1 MQPQAEVLMS
11 KIDAS
16 ERADAF
22 ATLDALVDGLVEML
36 NPQFEL
42 DWDEELVVSLIDE
55 SLVQAVTA
63 DLAGVIE
70 LLKVWQTALGDPK
83 RRQLVARGL
92 GRLGISA
99 WFRNLLRW
107 IRQDLDPTTRLQL
120 LPAAISMLRL
130 KPLTKK
136 AHEFVQNRFEAS
148 YQGLSD
154 FVLQESQAESETAFV
169 GDGIGTI
176 AEPMIAEA
184 TGLPTSELIA
194 EPMAQAAEGR
204 ALAQPAFGVSGD
216 QLGLEPSA
224 TNSAELTE
232 HASSDATIWISQEE
246 LDMALEAISNQ
257 VLPEVYALAEEQ
269 GPGLRAQHLED
280 LGFNLGLVGNAM
292 EMLGTPVL
300 SQAILDMQE
309 RVVSVSPPDPEAV
322 VNWSIALIGYL
333 QAPAEDSAE
342 LLIMVTAELPDV
354 DTNAEPL
361 MRAEAAR
368 IRVGLDPVLVSERK
382 SQAEPEDIELNTAP
396 DVLPQVL
403 DGMLRELPGNAE
415 RLGAAVRRLIQTGDP
430 APIDEARRVAH
441 TLKGDANTVGVSGL
455 ANLTHSL
462 EDLLIELHKHPQ
474 LLTPELGSELNRAAD
489 TVEEIADFL
498 LARGPA
504 PTELFD
510 VYQSILDWSN
520 VLFASQLEAQSEP
533 RGDAN
538 VVLEVA
544 QPKAAET
551 QVSGSPVSALPAEE
565 SAIATAAVGPVRIAD
580 VEESKATLSVK
591 ASTLD
596 ELQRLAGETLVMA
609 RQIGQRLGLLGGLH
623 KEQIEQQRSSSDL
636 LSVLDDLVSLRGA
649 ALQSTVLRGGD
660 EVDPLELDQYNEL
673 HVVSKHL
680 GESYADHAE
689 YQHRLDSLFHELE
702 GLRTQQESFHS
713 DLQRVVQRTRMV
725 PFEQVCGRLQRI
737 SRQTSRQLDRAV
749 ELQITGIETLVE
761 SELLDRVVEP
771 LAHLLRNAIDHGIE
785 SAQQRHDAEKPES
798 GTITLNV
805 STVADSIE
813 IQLTDDGRGM
823 NFEAIEHKAKEMG
836 LLSSDAQPS
845 RDELARL
852 ILLPG
857 FSTKS
862 STSQVSGRGIGMD
875 VVNQRILD
883 LRGQLEIVSEPGR
896 STQITLRLPVSRT
909 MANVIIVHGNEMIAG
924 AVAGSVER
932 VVSLDPDSLGYSDD
946 GTLSWMEDGQPIPVL
961 PIESLY
967 GGLPGRPSLPPQC
980 NSGLLLRTSSG
991 RRMVISVA
999 SIGDVSSVIVKPI
1012 SPHLPSIPAVRGMT
1026 LLGDGQLAAV
1036 VDMVALVDSLEI
1048 SDVARLAAFS
1058 EGDVPRPPRVV
1069 IADDSLSVR
1078 RSLSQLMEDAGF
1090 EVSAA
1095 RDGLEALQMIEQS
1108 DPAIVLL
1115 DLEMPKLNGL
1125 ELTRYLRGR
1134 PQTKSIPVLM
1144 ITSRASEKYRLQADA
1159 AGVSLMLGKPVSE
1172 DDLVSNVRK
1181 LMAGES
1187 PKMAAME
1194 HA

>member
-1 MQPQAEVLMS
+1 MQPQAEVPMS
-11 KIDAS
+11 RIDDT
-16 ERADAF
+16 ERAEAF
-22 ATLDALVDGLVEML
+22 ATLDALLDGLAEML
-36 NPQFEL
+36 APQFEL
-42 DWDEELVVSLIDE
+42 GWDDDLVVSLVEE
-55 SLVQAVTA
+55 SLALAISA

-70 LLKVWQTALGDPK
+70 LLKVWKTALSDQK
-83 RRQLVARGL
+83 RRRLVATGT

-99 WFRNLLRW
+99 WFGNMLRW
-107 IRQDLDPTTRLQL
+107 IRQDLNPTARVQL
-120 LPAAISMLRL
+120 LPAAISLLRL
-130 KPLTKK
+130 KPLTEKTQK
-136 AHEFVQNRFEAS
+136 FVQERLEAS

-154 FVLQESQAESETAFV
+154 FIVEESHAQADSESAFA
-169 GDGIGTI
+169 GDKIGTT
-176 AEPMIAEA
+176 AEPI
-184 TGLPTSELIA
+184 IV
-194 EPMAQAAEGR
+194 QAAELPASEPTIER
-204 ALAQPAFGVSGD
+204 SAQAEERLALTQPSFGVTGD
-216 QLGLEPSA
+216 QLSLEPSA
-224 TNSAELTE
+224 TDSAELTE
-232 HASSDATIWISQEE
+232 HASVDDTIWISQEE
-246 LDMALEAISNQ
+246 LDMALEAITNQ
-257 VLPEVYALAEEQ
+257 VLPEIYALAEDH
-269 GPGLRAQHLED
+269 GPALRAQHLED
-280 LGFNLGLVGNAM
+280 LGFNLGLVGSAM

-300 SQAILDMQE
+300 SRAILDMQE
-309 RVVSVSPPDPEAV
+309 RVVSTSPPDPEVA
-322 VNWSIALIGYL
+322 VNWSIALVGYL
-333 QAPAEDSAE
+333 QTPGEDSAE
-342 LLIMVTAELPDV
+342 LLIMVAADLPDM
-354 DTNAEPL
+354 DANAESL

-368 IRVGLDPVLVSERK
+368 IRVGLDPLLVSERK
-382 SQAEPEDIELNTAP
+382 TQAEPEDIELTTAP

-415 RLGAAVRRLIQTGDP
+415 RLGAAIRTLIQTGDP

-462 EDLLIELHKHPQ
+462 EDVLIELHKHPQ
-474 LLTPELGSELNRAAD
+474 LLVPELGSELNRAAD
-489 TVEEIADFL
+489 TVEEVADFL
-498 LARGPA
+498 LARGPE

-520 VLFASQLEAQSEP
+520 LLFANQLEAQAGLPGGVGEGELAKASKE
-533 RGDAN
+533 
-538 VVLEVA
+538 VVA
-544 QPKAAET
+544 D
-551 QVSGSPVSALPAEE
+551 SPVAALPAADSVSGTAIVGVARKTDVDE
-565 SAIATAAVGPVRIAD
+565 STAV
-580 VEESKATLSVK
+580 LSVK
-591 ASTLD
+591 SSTLD

-609 RQIGQRLGLLGGLH
+609 RQIDQRLGLLAGLH
-623 KEQIEQQRSSSDL
+623 KEQIEQRRSSTDL
-636 LSVLDDLVSLRGA
+636 ISVLDDLVSLRGA

-660 EVDPLELDQYNEL
+660 EVDPLELDQYDEL
-673 HVVSKHL
+673 HVVSKRL

-689 YQHRLDSLFHELE
+689 YQYRLDALFHELD
-702 GLRTQQESFHS
+702 GLRTQQENFHS

-725 PFEQVCGRLQRI
+725 PFEQICGRLQRI
-737 SRQTSRQLDRAV
+737 NRQTSRQLDRAV
-749 ELQITGIETLVE
+749 ELQITGTETLVE

-785 SAQQRHDAEKPES
+785 PAQQRRDAEKPEIGS
-798 GTITLNV
+798 IALNV

-823 NFEAIEHKAKEMG
+823 DFEGIQSKAKEMG
-836 LLSSDAQPS
+836 LLSCDAQPS

-862 STSQVSGRGIGMD
+862 STSHVSGRGIGMD

-946 GTLSWMEDGQPIPVL
+946 GPLSWMEDGQSIPVL

-967 GGLPGRPSLPPQC
+967 GGLPGRPSLPPQS
-980 NSGLLLRTSSG
+980 NLGLLLRTSSG

-999 SIGDVSSVIVKPI
+999 SIGEVSSVIVKPI

-1026 LLGDGQLAAV
+1026 LLGDGRLAAV

-1048 SDVARLAAFS
+1048 SDVTGLGAYNES
-1058 EGDVPRPPRVV
+1058 DVPRLPRVV

-1090 EVSAA
+1090 EVAAA
-1095 RDGLEALQMIEQS
+1095 RDGLEALQLIEQTE
-1108 DPAIVLL
+1108 PAIVLL

-1134 PQTKSIPVLM
+1134 SQTKSIPVLM
-1144 ITSRASEKYRLQADA
+1144 ITSRASEKYQVLADA
-1159 AGVSLMLGKPVSE
+1159 AGVSLMLGKPISE
-1172 DDLVSNVRK
+1172 DDLISNVRK
-1181 LMAGES
+1181 LMAREI
-1187 PKMAAME
+1187 PKVAALE
-1194 HA
+1194 HV

>member
-1 MQPQAEVLMS
+1 MS
-11 KIDAS
+11 RIDDT
-16 ERADAF
+16 ERAEAF
-22 ATLDALVDGLVEML
+22 ATLDALLDGLAEML
-36 NPQFEL
+36 APQFEL
-42 DWDEELVVSLIDE
+42 GWDDDLVVSLVEE
-55 SLVQAVTA
+55 SLALAISA

-70 LLKVWQTALGDPK
+70 LLKVWKTALSDQK
-83 RRQLVARGL
+83 RRRLVATGT

-99 WFRNLLRW
+99 WFGNMLRW
-107 IRQDLDPTTRLQL
+107 IRQDLNPTARVQL
-120 LPAAISMLRL
+120 LPAAISLLRL
-130 KPLTKK
+130 KPLTEKTQK
-136 AHEFVQNRFEAS
+136 FVQERLEAS

-154 FVLQESQAESETAFV
+154 FIVEESHAQADSESAFA
-169 GDGIGTI
+169 GDKIGTT
-176 AEPMIAEA
+176 AEPI
-184 TGLPTSELIA
+184 IV
-194 EPMAQAAEGR
+194 QAAELPASEPTIER
-204 ALAQPAFGVSGD
+204 SAQAEERLALTQPSFGVTGD
-216 QLGLEPSA
+216 QLSLEPSA
-224 TNSAELTE
+224 TDSAELTE
-232 HASSDATIWISQEE
+232 HASVDDTIWISQEE
-246 LDMALEAISNQ
+246 LDMALEAITNQ
-257 VLPEVYALAEEQ
+257 VLPEIYALAEDH
-269 GPGLRAQHLED
+269 GPALRAQHLED
-280 LGFNLGLVGNAM
+280 LGFNLGLVGSAM

-300 SQAILDMQE
+300 SRAILDMQE
-309 RVVSVSPPDPEAV
+309 RVVSTSPPDPEVA
-322 VNWSIALIGYL
+322 VNWSIALVGYL
-333 QAPAEDSAE
+333 QTPGEDSAE
-342 LLIMVTAELPDV
+342 LLIMVAADLPDM
-354 DTNAEPL
+354 DANAESL

-368 IRVGLDPVLVSERK
+368 IRVGLDPLLVSERK
-382 SQAEPEDIELNTAP
+382 TQAEPEDIELTTAP

-415 RLGAAVRRLIQTGDP
+415 RLGAAIRTLIQTGDP

-462 EDLLIELHKHPQ
+462 EDVLIELHKHPQ
-474 LLTPELGSELNRAAD
+474 LLVPELGSELNRAAD
-489 TVEEIADFL
+489 TVEEVADFL
-498 LARGPA
+498 LARGPE

-520 VLFASQLEAQSEP
+520 LLFANQLEAQAGLPGGVGEGELAKASKE
-533 RGDAN
+533 
-538 VVLEVA
+538 VVA
-544 QPKAAET
+544 D
-551 QVSGSPVSALPAEE
+551 SPVAALPAADSVSGTAIVGVARKTDVDE
-565 SAIATAAVGPVRIAD
+565 STAV
-580 VEESKATLSVK
+580 LSVK
-591 ASTLD
+591 SSTLD

-609 RQIGQRLGLLGGLH
+609 RQIDQRLGLLAGLH
-623 KEQIEQQRSSSDL
+623 KEQIEQRRSSTDL
-636 LSVLDDLVSLRGA
+636 ISVLDDLVSLRGA

-660 EVDPLELDQYNEL
+660 EVDPLELDQYDEL
-673 HVVSKHL
+673 HVVSKRL

-689 YQHRLDSLFHELE
+689 YQYRLDALFHELD
-702 GLRTQQESFHS
+702 GLRTQQENFHS

-725 PFEQVCGRLQRI
+725 PFEQICGRLQRI
-737 SRQTSRQLDRAV
+737 NRQTSRQLDRAV
-749 ELQITGIETLVE
+749 ELQITGTETLVE

-785 SAQQRHDAEKPES
+785 PAQQRRDAEKPEIGS
-798 GTITLNV
+798 IALNV

-823 NFEAIEHKAKEMG
+823 DFEGIQSKAKEMG
-836 LLSSDAQPS
+836 LLSCDAQPS

-862 STSQVSGRGIGMD
+862 STSHVSGRGIGMD

-946 GTLSWMEDGQPIPVL
+946 GPLSWMEDGQSIPVL

-967 GGLPGRPSLPPQC
+967 GGLPGRPSLPPQS
-980 NSGLLLRTSSG
+980 NLGLLLRTSSG

-999 SIGDVSSVIVKPI
+999 SIGEVSSVIVKPI

-1026 LLGDGQLAAV
+1026 LLGDGRLAAV

-1048 SDVARLAAFS
+1048 SDVTGLGAYNES
-1058 EGDVPRPPRVV
+1058 DVPRLPRVV

-1090 EVSAA
+1090 EVAAA
-1095 RDGLEALQMIEQS
+1095 RDGLEALQLIEQTE
-1108 DPAIVLL
+1108 PAIVLL

-1134 PQTKSIPVLM
+1134 SQTKSIPVLM
-1144 ITSRASEKYRLQADA
+1144 ITSRASEKYQVLADA
-1159 AGVSLMLGKPVSE
+1159 AGVSLMLGKPISE
-1172 DDLVSNVRK
+1172 DDLISNVRK
-1181 LMAGES
+1181 LMAREI
-1187 PKMAAME
+1187 PKVAALE
-1194 HA
+1194 HV